1 MLNDVYVSPYVTLVI
16 TTLLRETPYFTEF
29 KASLRKEKLPIK
41 LREFRDVKIPKK
53 KKKGW
58 LITKETQHYYCHFV
72 SKKTEKQEI

>member
-29 KASLRKEKLPIK
+29 KASLRKEILPIK

-53 KKKGW
+53 KKKDG
-58 LITKETQHYYCHFV
+58 
-72 SKKTEKQEI
+72 

>member
-16 TTLLRETPYFTEF
+16 TTLLRETSYFTEF

-53 KKKGW
+53 KKGW
-58 LITKETQHYYCHFV
+58 LITK
-72 SKKTEKQEI
+72 

>member
-53 KKKGW
+53 KKRMADN
-58 LITKETQHYYCHFV
+58 
-72 SKKTEKQEI
+72 